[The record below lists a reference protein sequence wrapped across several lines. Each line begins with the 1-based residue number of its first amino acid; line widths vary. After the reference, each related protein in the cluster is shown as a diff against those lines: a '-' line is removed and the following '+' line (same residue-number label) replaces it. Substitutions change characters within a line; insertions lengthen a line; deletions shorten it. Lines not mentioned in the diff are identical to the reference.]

1 MEQEGLGASVNTVH
15 IIRMVNHPPAGAPI
29 LLFLVGPRGSC
40 RVSFRS
46 VEVSTGA
53 YCYDGRYF
61 VTGLGLFYF
70 PPLSAFVTFCDTH
83 CILLKTPLTSL
94 TMTQLEVLDSSV

>member
-1 MEQEGLGASVNTVH
+1 MELEGLGASVNTYIL

-40 RVSFRS
+40 RVS

-70 PPLSAFVTFCDTH
+70 PPLSTFVTTFVTH
-83 CILLKTPLTSL
+83 IVYFSKLLLPASP
-94 TMTQLEVLDSSV
+94 